1 MAKNRR
7 KRSASE
13 KDDDELEQLL
23 NSAEDPLGKLLQ
35 VYQVNLL
42 GLLLIAGVILLI
54 GLGLLAYAT
63 TLQKNS
69 LIFLLIGS
77 AVSLISLVLVGMN
90 VLNFG
95 RRLELRKLGVR
106 FVEFGS
112 STELTWDQI
121 ADVEVNRTDRT
132 NLGVATATRRS
143 SDASSPSGLLTN
155 SEWHVAIL
163 GHDGQSIHLRPMFLR
178 TVADPKK
185 LISSLRLRAGCR

>member
-1 MAKNRR
+1 MGKSRR

-13 KDDDELEQLL
+13 RDDDELEELL
-23 NSAEDPLGKLLQ
+23 KSAEDPLGKLLQ
-35 VYQVNLL
+35 VYQVSLL
-42 GLLLIAGVILLI
+42 GVLLVAGVILLI
-54 GLGLLAYAT
+54 GLGLIAYAT
-63 TLQKNS
+63 TFQKNS

-77 AVSLISLVLVGMN
+77 AVSLLSLVLVGMN
-90 VLNFG
+90 ILNFG

-112 STELTWDQI
+112 STEMAWDEI

-155 SEWHVAIL
+155 SEWHITIL

-178 TVADPKK
+178 TVPDPKK
-185 LISSLRLRAGCR
+185 LISNLRLRAGCR